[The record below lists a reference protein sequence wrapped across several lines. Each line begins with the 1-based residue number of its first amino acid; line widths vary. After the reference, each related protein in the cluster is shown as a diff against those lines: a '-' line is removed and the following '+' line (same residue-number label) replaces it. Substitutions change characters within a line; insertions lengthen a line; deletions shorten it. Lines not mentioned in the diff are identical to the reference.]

1 MYRKPFIQTIP
12 FTGSIFLDTCK
23 GKLLL
28 LKVKFVE
35 LPMDVRVS
43 TLFVIGDVS
52 LMDPSTWLLT
62 FSFETI
68 SLNKNINLEILTLCF
83 YFYTFFKKKLSWQWL
98 GSKSGIFW
106 FVVYFLITLLLSH
119 RGYSLFN

>member
-83 YFYTFFKKKLSWQWL
+83 YFYTFF
-98 GSKSGIFW
+98 
-106 FVVYFLITLLLSH
+106 
-119 RGYSLFN
+119 